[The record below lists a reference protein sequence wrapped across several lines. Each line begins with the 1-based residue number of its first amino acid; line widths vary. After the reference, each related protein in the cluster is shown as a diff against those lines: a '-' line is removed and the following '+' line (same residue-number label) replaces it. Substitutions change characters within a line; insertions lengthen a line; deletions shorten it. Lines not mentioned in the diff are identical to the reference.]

1 MERGWRVGI
10 IVSGEVRREKR
21 ADGLGF
27 RVLVRISERGCAF
40 GVWSLGGGGVW
51 GAFSELWKTYFK

>member
-1 MERGWRVGI
+1 MEGRDNCLRGGQEGEKGGWVGFQ
-10 IVSGEVRREKR
+10 SFG
-21 ADGLGF
+21 ALNQ
-27 RVLVRISERGCAF
+27 ERGCAF